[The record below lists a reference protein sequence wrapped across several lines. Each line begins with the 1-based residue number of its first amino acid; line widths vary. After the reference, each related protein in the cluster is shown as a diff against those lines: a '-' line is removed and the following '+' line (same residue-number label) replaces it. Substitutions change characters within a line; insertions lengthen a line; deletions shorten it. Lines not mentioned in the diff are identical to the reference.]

1 MKRFALLAIIFVACC
16 ASLFAQQAKTY
27 TWNNT
32 RFSFQVP
39 VPVQVKEDTE
49 TSYEVDGD
57 GLAVNIQLLEDPD
70 TNIVA
75 IRKTV
80 KDIAGDIGITDI
92 SSPVNLKMKPGLLG
106 AFIEGAL
113 DDANANMAV
122 ILDSKSKTEICVTIV
137 FDDGMEDVATRILSS
152 FIKK

>member
-1 MKRFALLAIIFVACC
+1 M
-16 ASLFAQQAKTY
+16 
-27 TWNNT
+27 
-32 RFSFQVP
+32 
-39 VPVQVKEDTE
+39 
-49 TSYEVDGD
+49 
-57 GLAVNIQLLEDPD
+57 
-70 TNIVA
+70 
-75 IRKTV
+75 